1 MRKKHMGS
9 DFKENSNVTSPI
21 ICVCPIEVTNRQ
33 IKCHLELLIT
43 TDTIQIQ
50 RNIWGMHE
58 TLED

>member
-1 MRKKHMGS
+1 MGS
-9 DFKENSNVTSPI
+9 GVKENLNVTSPI

-50 RNIWGMHE
+50 RNIFRKVMKP
-58 TLED
+58 

>member
-1 MRKKHMGS
+1 MGS